1 MSWVFHLHP
10 AFQRAM
16 KKIVLSR
23 HDRGFGQIGGAPL
36 LKELSLWPVNP
47 QNGGL
52 MTPIL
57 TLTEQFRPA
66 RFVPPGMAIT
76 VFLAVEQQKDGGF
89 SRPLQRRYTVNQ
101 QSELQNVISAGFT
114 RVILHELANQPLEP
128 RNPPLLL
135 GQAFIDFEE
144 MTNEEHDEE
153 HEDEDSGIGLSKPS
167 GRPCWLQDPIY
178 EPPRY
183 MFMLQLVDADV
194 AEASPQHAGLFGE
207 GIGYL
212 FVDMQ
217 ARRGKEGEDAGFF
230 FIQFT

>member
-1 MSWVFHLHP
+1 
-10 AFQRAM
+10 M
-16 KKIVLSR
+16 KKILLSR
-23 HDRGFGQIGGAPL
+23 HDRGFGQIGGAAL
-36 LKELSLWPVNP
+36 LKDLSLWPTNP
-47 QNGGL
+47 ETGML

-57 TLTEQFRPA
+57 TLSEHFQPA
-66 RFVPPGMAIT
+66 TFVPPGMAIT
-76 VFLAVEQQKDGGF
+76 VFLAVEHYQDGSF

-101 QSELQNVISAGFT
+101 QAELQGVISSGFA

-128 RNPPLLL
+128 GDPPLLL
-135 GQAFIDFEE
+135 ERAFIDFEE
-144 MTNEEHDEE
+144 MTDEEHDEE
-153 HEDEDSGIGLSKPS
+153 HHDEDSGIGLSKPS

-178 EPPRY
+178 EPARY
-183 MFMLQLVDADV
+183 MFMMQLVDADV

-217 ARRGKEGEDAGFF
+217 ARRGKQGDDAGFF

>member
-1 MSWVFHLHP
+1 MLL
-10 AFQRAM
+10 AL
-16 KKIVLSR
+16 KKIMLSER
-23 HDRGFGQIGGAPL
+23 DRSFGQIGGAPL
-36 LKELSLWPVNP
+36 LKDLSLWPANP
-47 QNGGL
+47 QTGGL
-52 MTPIL
+52 LTPIL
-57 TLTEQFRPA
+57 TLTEQFQPA

-76 VFLAVEQQKDGGF
+76 VFLAVEQKQDGGF

-101 QSELQNVISAGFT
+101 QSELQNVISAGFA
-114 RVILHELANQPLEP
+114 RVILHELASQPLEP
-128 RNPPLLL
+128 SNAPLLL
-135 GQAFIDFEE
+135 ERAFIDFEE
-144 MTNEEHDEE
+144 MAEEEHDEE

-194 AEASPQHAGLFGE
+194 AEASPQHAGVFGE

-217 ARRGKEGEDAGFF
+217 ARRGQEGDDAGFF